1 MSTILNSN
9 SFLDVSVGDM
19 VYFKLKSMKLKEDPV
34 ILLGA
39 EPKDICPVCKLI
51 FNSRQDME
59 SHFNRFIDE
68 LSYNCDVCNMSFH
81 GNAQLELHKQ
91 HKHSTQHNKK
101 LPFQCDTC
109 NEKFSQKRMLK
120 KHLMS
125 HNATKSFPCDICCET
140 FNTATSRDSH
150 LKSKHETPKETE
162 CSAEYFEKPV
172 DVEIQ
177 GELFYLSI

>member
-1 MSTILNSN
+1 
-9 SFLDVSVGDM
+9 M
-19 VYFKLKSMKLKEDPV
+19 VYFELKSMKLKEDPV

-68 LSYNCDVCNMSFH
+68 LSYDCDVCNMSFH

-91 HKHSTQHNKK
+91 HKHSTQHNEK

-109 NEKFSQKRMLK
+109 NEKFSQKRMQLFFNLQETRY
-120 KHLMS
+120 HL
-125 HNATKSFPCDICCET
+125 I
-140 FNTATSRDSH
+140 
-150 LKSKHETPKETE
+150 PKE
-162 CSAEYFEKPV
+162 V
-172 DVEIQ
+172 DS
-177 GELFYLSI
+177 SIHSED